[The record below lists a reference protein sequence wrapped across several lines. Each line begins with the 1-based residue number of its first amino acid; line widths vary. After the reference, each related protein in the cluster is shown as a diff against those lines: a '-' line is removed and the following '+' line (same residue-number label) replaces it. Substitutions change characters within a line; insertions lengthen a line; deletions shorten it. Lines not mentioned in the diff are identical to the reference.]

1 MKDYNKNK
9 KPPFF
14 KYCNVN
20 KWCGCAMSQ
29 KMPLNDFKWT
39 EDISEIDES
48 FIKSYNEE
56 SGIFNT

>member
-1 MKDYNKNK
+1 
-9 KPPFF
+9 
-14 KYCNVN
+14 
-20 KWCGCAMSQ
+20 MSQ

-56 SGIFNT
+56 SGIFNTQEIYITFTSIYYFYLKEW

>member
-1 MKDYNKNK
+1 MKDYDKNK

-14 KYCNVN
+14 KYFNVN
-20 KWCGCAMSQ
+20 KWVGFAMSQ

>member
-1 MKDYNKNK
+1 
-9 KPPFF
+9 
-14 KYCNVN
+14 
-20 KWCGCAMSQ
+20 MSQ

-48 FIKSYNEE
+48 FIKSYNED